1 MLENYRRHIFSVFLF
16 KLITFCFI
24 PRNYFFI
31 KCFISATFCIGAA
44 VKKIQIES
52 ISVRTVRGFN
62 RYIICTAA
70 VYAFGLSSYTIR
82 QGFIYIVE
90 LVFIGDA
97 NLPIVITEGYGKRYV
112 AFCNRF
118 KQGVDRF
125 CNGVLKFFPLS
136 LVRHSIS
143 FDLVAGIH
151 NKIRFFIFNCRI
163 EQSHSVRRY
172 FRYLLHIGN
181 LHNFK

>member
-31 KCFISATFCIGAA
+31 KCFISATFLHQVPLSKRYRLKASLW
-44 VKKIQIES
+44 EPS
-52 ISVRTVRGFN
+52 EELWT

-70 VYAFGLSSYTIR
+70 VYAFGLSSYAIW
-82 QGFIYIVE
+82 QGFIYQSSNWS
-90 LVFIGDA
+90 FIGDT

-125 CNGVLKFFPLS
+125 CNSVLKFFPLS

-151 NKIRFFIFNCRI
+151 NKIRFFSLQLPHRA
-163 EQSHSVRRY
+163 
-172 FRYLLHIGN
+172 
-181 LHNFK
+181 KP